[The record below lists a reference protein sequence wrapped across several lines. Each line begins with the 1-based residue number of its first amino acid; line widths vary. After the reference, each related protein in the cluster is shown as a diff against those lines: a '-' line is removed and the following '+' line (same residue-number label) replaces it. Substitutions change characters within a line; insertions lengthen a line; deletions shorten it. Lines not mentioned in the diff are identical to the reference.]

1 MPSGRPA
8 SARSTARARPRPADA
23 SAPAGDAVDRRPAPV
38 IITLVR
44 RERVRTVLKTAFPR
58 RRATLLSAR
67 VAEDVATFLRTQL
80 VDAVVLDLSAGDE
93 ALKAAELAADFPAHP
108 FLGLSPAHAG
118 DAPAIARAVRGG
130 LADVLLD
137 GLDDLLVRDRV
148 LQWGFTRRFG
158 AALDEPPDVL
168 GLDTPLKREVWSRI
182 VAHGGRP
189 VRTDALARALG
200 MSREHLSRSFARP
213 ERAAAGREPPTLK
226 RVIDLVR
233 LIAAAEL
240 AKNPG
245 HDVKDVAQVLAF
257 ASTSHLSVTTQRL
270 VGVKAPSLARLR
282 TVDLLDRFARGGGA

>member
-1 MPSGRPA
+1 
-8 SARSTARARPRPADA
+8 
-23 SAPAGDAVDRRPAPV
+23 VPV
-38 IITLVR
+38 LVTLVR

-58 RRATLLSAR
+58 RRAQVLVAR
-67 VAEDVATFLRTQL
+67 TAEEVAAQLRSQL
-80 VDAVVLDLSAGDE
+80 VDCVLLDLSAGEE
-93 ALKAAELAADFPAHP
+93 ALRAAELAADFPAHP

-130 LADVLLD
+130 VADVLLD
-137 GLDDLLVRDRV
+137 GMDDLLVRERV

-158 AALDEPPDVL
+158 AALEIPPEAL
-168 GLDTPLKREVWSRI
+168 RLEAPLKREVWSRI

-189 VRTDALARALG
+189 VRTDALAKALG
-200 MSREHLSRSFARP
+200 ISREHLSRTFARSD
-213 ERAAAGREPPTLK
+213 AGGDGREPPTLK

-245 HDVKDVAQVLAF
+245 HDIKDVAAVLAF

-282 TVDLLDRFARGGGA
+282 TVDLVDRFARGG